1 MACPSSTQQCS
12 TSLETTG
19 SVKRKHCVSE
29 DQKKSG
35 ITPSTTP
42 SFSFSS
48 LILDTFPVETP
59 LCSLYRIECVN
70 KVTELTKPAPQIFP
84 PPDLFAHYDF
94 QWDHCFEAMKQCS
107 VSHQYVS
114 LHIYTLVTSSGT
126 LATVKHP
133 LEYSIPMSRMSSILS
148 LCFSLH
154 FSNPNDDEHLFMCSF
169 ASHMSDEEPHCQH
182 AEFAL

>member
-1 MACPSSTQQCS
+1 MNVGSCDLMACPSSTQQCS

-29 DQKKSG
+29 DQKRKSG

-84 PPDLFAHYDF
+84 PDLFAHYDF
-94 QWDHCFEAMKQCS
+94 QWDHCFEAIEAMQCVPPICFFAYLYIGNILRNTCYS
-107 VSHQYVS
+107 QTSFG
-114 LHIYTLVTSSGT
+114 IFYT
-126 LATVKHP
+126 
-133 LEYSIPMSRMSSILS
+133 
-148 LCFSLH
+148 
-154 FSNPNDDEHLFMCSF
+154 DE
-169 ASHMSDEEPHCQH
+169 
-182 AEFAL
+182 